1 MITIKDYIRGFVLSI
16 LLLVL
21 YVTAWF
27 ANNTWLL
34 GF

>member
-1 MITIKDYIRGFVLSI
+1 MITIKDYIRGFVLGI

-27 ANNTWLL
+27 ANNPWLL